1 MAVLAD
7 ILPVVSRSS
16 ALALK
21 LYGVAVESP
30 EAAKDLVAVANKI
43 NGFAAI
49 LKQLGTII
57 KEDDRLPS
65 PEAIDTLDDAIDQ
78 AQNLLTSVEMTTS
91 IENDKYHDRRDG
103 VRSTQHSHPRLD
115 HSTKASLDYFTA
127 HLEALSMTL
136 SVLLQTLY
144 AAQTIMWSKSP
155 TQSHPHGS
163 IFHFRLRPT
172 VSPQQAAKLVD
183 NEKIQLEALIVQ
195 QQLSILSASNFYEQS
210 PRCDARLLM
219 EADSSQSL
227 VVTEHGESPRP
238 TSLRSYQ
245 DEDLRSLDTS
255 VYTEANGLPAVFS
268 ISASRAEHLLQQWTS
283 LPLFERRLR
292 DEERELQRQRQEY
305 QQATVESDSEE
316 EQSRTSKLSG
326 DGARRTQRSGSI
338 QPLFTETSSM
348 SSPRQEK
355 HYGPPAPPTPIATPR
370 TSRTS
375 MPATNEQQTAASP
388 RSSLGSLPIEA
399 AAAVEAKEEDSE
411 VDLEIPWKL
420 CTRKYYWRFVD
431 AKQVS
436 SNTDQAYSLAYLER
450 SSWTEIMASWVC
462 KEAIREAGFRFT
474 QYQKERKDH
483 RRTRGETCFCI
494 ERPLQFDQVKRLV
507 ERTVDIYR
515 KAAPQTP
522 PQQLQARRSSFHRA
536 PPPPT
541 ALKGSAFD
549 RDRTPVPRN
558 THAPLDRTNT
568 MHYAP
573 PPGPPPLDRSLSMP
587 GPGLI
592 PSPPQ
597 QKTNTRTPNLQIPVP
612 SQYAP
617 QQPPPPHSPR
627 IPQYP
632 PQANG
637 YPSQPMN
644 TPTAPPYYP
653 PPPKTPFANAPMPPH
668 AQTQTQNYPVQASPL
683 RQSYMNSSFAGN
695 RRYDDDFT
703 TSESELERPRRRRS
717 KSRSRTYEKERERER
732 DKYGKKS
739 HTGRKA
745 AAGALLGVG
754 GLTALLDGLSGL

>member
-30 EAAKDLVAVANKI
+30 EAAKDLVAVANKV

-103 VRSTQHSHPRLD
+103 IRSTQHSHPRLD

-144 AAQTIMWSKSP
+144 AAQTIMWSK
-155 TQSHPHGS
+155 
-163 IFHFRLRPT
+163 LRPT

-210 PRCDARLLM
+210 PRSDARLLM

-420 CTRKYYWRFVD
+420 CTRKHYWRFVD

-522 PQQLQARRSSFHRA
+522 PQQPQARRSSFHRA

-558 THAPLDRTNT
+558 THPPLDRTNT

-573 PPGPPPLDRSLSMP
+573 PPGPPPLDRSISMP

-632 PQANG
+632 PQVNG

-732 DKYGKKS
+732 DKHGKKS

>member
-21 LYGVAVESP
+21 LYGIAAESP
-30 EAAKDLVAVANKI
+30 GSAKDLVGVANSI

-65 PEAIDTLDDAIDQ
+65 PEAIDTLDDVIDQ
-78 AQNLLTSVEMTTS
+78 AQTLLTSFESTS
-91 IENDKYHDRRDG
+91 STEDEEHRDQKDIS
-103 VRSTQHSHPRLD
+103 RSTQNIRPQLD
-115 HSTKASLDYFTA
+115 PSTKASLDYLTA

-144 AAQTIMWSKSP
+144 AAQTIMWSKV
-155 TQSHPHGS
+155 
-163 IFHFRLRPT
+163 RPT

-183 NEKIQLEALIVQ
+183 SERIQLETLIVQ
-195 QQLSILSASNFYEQS
+195 QQLSILSASNLYENLSQS
-210 PRCDARLLM
+210 DARLLLM
-219 EADSSQSL
+219 EGDSSQSL
-227 VVTEHGESPRP
+227 VITGRGETPRSS
-238 TSLRSYQ
+238 TLRSYQ
-245 DEDLRSLDTS
+245 DEDLTSLDTS
-255 VYTEANGLPAVFS
+255 IYTEANGLPAVLTA
-268 ISASRAEHLLQQWTS
+268 SASRVERLLQRWTS
-283 LPLFERRLR
+283 LPLFERRLQ
-292 DEERELQRQRQEY
+292 DEERERQRQRWET

-316 EQSRTSKLSG
+316 ESRTSKLSG
-326 DGARRTQRSGSI
+326 DGARRTHRSGSI
-338 QPLFTETSSM
+338 QPLFTEVNGTP
-348 SSPRQEK
+348 SPPQEK
-355 HYGPPAPPTPIATPR
+355 QYGPTTPPTPIATPR

-375 MPATNEQQTAASP
+375 MPPATNEQYPTASP
-388 RSSLGSLPIEA
+388 RSSLGSLPVEA

-411 VDLEIPWKL
+411 ADLEIPWKL

-431 AKQVS
+431 AKMVS

-462 KEAIREAGFRFT
+462 KEAIREAGFRYT
-474 QYQKERKDH
+474 SYQKERKDN
-483 RRTRGETCFCI
+483 RRIRGETCFCI
-494 ERPLQFDQVKRLV
+494 ERPLQFEQVKRLV

-515 KAAPQTP
+515 KAAAPTP
-522 PQQLQARRSSFHRA
+522 PQQPQVRRSSFNR
-536 PPPPT
+536 PPPPHGI
-541 ALKGSAFD
+541 LKGGAFD
-549 RDRTPVPRN
+549 RNRTPVPRS
-558 THAPLDRTNT
+558 THPPLDRSNT
-568 MHYAP
+568 SNHLPP

-592 PSPPQ
+592 PPPPPPPPQ
-597 QKTNTRTPNLQIPVP
+597 SNVNSRTPNLQIPMP
-612 SQYAP
+612 NQYAP
-617 QQPPPPHSPR
+617 QQPPLPQSSR
-627 IPQYP
+627 LPQYP
-632 PQANG
+632 PQTNG
-637 YPSQPMN
+637 YPPQMMN
-644 TPTAPPYYP
+644 TTATPQYFP
-653 PPPKTPFANAPMPPH
+653 PPPPANAPFTNPPLPSH
-668 AQTQTQNYPVQASPL
+668 SQPQNQNYPIQASPL
-683 RQSYMNSSFAGN
+683 RQSYMRPSN

-717 KSRSRTYEKERERER
+717 KSRSRMYEKERERER

>member
-30 EAAKDLVAVANKI
+30 EAAKDLVAVANKT

-65 PEAIDTLDDAIDQ
+65 PEAINTLDDAIDQ
-78 AQNLLTSVEMTTS
+78 AQNLLTSVEMATS
-91 IENDKYHDRRDG
+91 IENDKFHDRRDS

-144 AAQTIMWSKSP
+144 AAQTIMWSN
-155 TQSHPHGS
+155 S
-163 IFHFRLRPT
+163 IFYLRLRPT

-210 PRCDARLLM
+210 PRSDARLLM

-338 QPLFTETSSM
+338 QPLFTEASSL
-348 SSPRQEK
+348 SSPHPEK

-370 TSRTS
+370 TSQAS

-420 CTRKYYWRFVD
+420 CARKYYWRFVD

-474 QYQKERKDH
+474 QYQKERRDS

-522 PQQLQARRSSFHRA
+522 PQQPQARRSSFHRA

-558 THAPLDRTNT
+558 THPPLDRTNM

-587 GPGLI
+587 GPGLV
-592 PSPPQ
+592 PPPPQ

-612 SQYAP
+612 SQYTP
-617 QQPPPPHSPR
+617 QQPPRPHSPR

-644 TPTAPPYYP
+644 APPYYP
-653 PPPKTPFANAPMPPH
+653 PPPNTPFANAPAPPH
-668 AQTQTQNYPVQASPL
+668 APIQNQNYPVQASPL
-683 RQSYMNSSFAGN
+683 RQSYMNPSYAGN
-695 RRYDDDFT
+695 RRHDDDFT

-717 KSRSRTYEKERERER
+717 KSRSRAYEKERER